1 MGAHVFCSGS
11 VNTCNLP
18 CNHAYSILAAFDY
31 YTDPTGITAKAVM
44 GRNPWGSVGY
54 NGSLSSKDAIWT
66 NSAILSKVPFG
77 VNPKTDAASYGI
89 FIVPVTSF

>member
-1 MGAHVFCSGS
+1 
-11 VNTCNLP
+11 
-18 CNHAYSILAAFDY
+18 
-31 YTDPTGITAKAVM
+31 M

-77 VNPKTDAASYGI
+77 VNPITDAASYGI
-89 FIVPVTSF
+89 FIVPVKSF

>member
-11 VNTCNLP
+11 VNTCNLA
-18 CNHAYSILAAFDY
+18 CNHAYSILAAFNFTNSDG
-31 YTDPTGITAKAVM
+31 TITQAVM
-44 GRNPWGSVGY
+44 GRNPWGTASY
-54 NGSLSSKDAIWT
+54 NGSLSSKDTIWA

>member
-1 MGAHVFCSGS
+1 
-11 VNTCNLP
+11 
-18 CNHAYSILAAFDY
+18 
-31 YTDPTGITAKAVM
+31 M

-54 NGSLSSKDAIWT
+54 NGSLSSKDSIWT